1 MYAGTART
9 VISTLKARSDDQV
22 LTIQFFGS
30 KNWKQALGRP
40 DFKVPFCGANVGRS
54 FVVCS
59 HHRFSELRKNLQFGA
74 KMIMR
79 NLSVLFIF
87 QREYR
92 MKIEQILFP
101 SVFSKLQIRF
111 SEPTNNLITHRVN
124 GPLKAK
130 VFYLTSRIIGGG
142 GGVHCANS

>member
-22 LTIQFFGS
+22 LRIQFFG
-30 KNWKQALGRP
+30 
-40 DFKVPFCGANVGRS
+40 FCGENVGRS

-59 HHRFSELRKNLQFGA
+59 HHRFSELTKNLQFGT

-92 MKIEQILFP
+92 MKIEHILFP
-101 SVFSKLQIRF
+101 SVFSKLQIRLMQGHKISF
-111 SEPTNNLITHRVN
+111 SERTNNLITHRVN
-124 GPLKAK
+124 GPL
-130 VFYLTSRIIGGG
+130 
-142 GGVHCANS
+142 